1 MRLQRSVPLPIKRL
15 SCLCSSYQSSRL
27 SFPVHSFGETRQELA
42 TFLQSCA
49 ATNSSMDGKKAHGR
63 TVLLGLLPDIFLEN
77 IILNVYSKT
86 GCFREAR
93 QLFDG
98 MRQRNLISWST
109 IISGFAQHG
118 RGEEALLLY
127 SQFQATH
134 EKPNQFVLASVLR
147 ACSGLGAVEEAAQL
161 HDYAIK
167 AGLYADVFVGTA
179 LIDVYTKNCYI
190 EEARLVF
197 EELPV
202 KNAVSWTAII
212 AGYSLVGRSE
222 VSIELFSQMVKTD
235 LQPDRYVLSSVI
247 SACSVL
253 SLLDHGKQIHAYIT
267 RKQCELDVLV
277 TNVLI
282 DMYSKCS
289 QLSIARKLFN
299 QMVVRNVVSWTT
311 MIAGYMQNSFDW
323 DALLLFSMM
332 NRQGWRPDGYTCT
345 ASLNSCGALEDFSFG
360 QQIHCYT
367 IKANIVQDEY
377 VNNGLVDM
385 YSKCNSVADAR
396 KIFDAMIN
404 YNVVS
409 FNAMIEGY
417 AQQGELQEVVDLFNQ
432 MRWTSVKLSL
442 LTFVSVLG
450 ASLSSTDLWLSRQIH
465 VLMIK
470 EGMSL
475 DLYAGSALVDVY
487 SKSSN
492 VDDARSVFEEMQE
505 RDIVVW
511 NAMVSGYAQNANGEE
526 ALKLLIEMQHEGMVP
541 DKFTYVA
548 GFISAS
554 QLASLLHGSQLH
566 NHVMKN
572 GLDSEPFVSN
582 ALLDMYAKCGSIQD
596 ARKLFD
602 AISSKDVVCW
612 NSIISCY
619 AQHGHAFEAFVMFE
633 KMQETSIEPN
643 YVTFVG
649 ILSACSHAGLIETG
663 LRHFHSMKHKFNIEP
678 GIEHYVCMVDLLGRA
693 GKLDEVKLFLE
704 QLPIVPDA
712 VMLRSLLSACRKFG
726 DINLA
731 KHTAELA
738 IATDPRDSGSRI
750 MLSNMFASAGMWADV
765 EKIRKGM
772 NHSGI
777 VKETGY
783 SWIEV
788 KNEVNAFVAKDK
800 THGQGELI
808 YSVLGGLTLN
818 MKSIG
823 YVPDTVFLWHD

>member
-1 MRLQRSVPLPIKRL
+1 MRLQRPVPLPTKHL
-15 SCLCSSYQSSRL
+15 SCLVSLYPSSCL
-27 SFPVHSFGETRQELA
+27 CFAVHSSEEIRQELVRI
-42 TFLQSCA
+42 LQSCA
-49 ATNSSMDGKKAHGR
+49 STNSAMDGRKAHGR
-63 TVLLGLLPDIFLEN
+63 TVVLGLLPDIFLEN
-77 IILNVYSKT
+77 VILNMYSKA
-86 GCFREAR
+86 GCSREAC

-98 MRQRNLISWST
+98 MHQRNLVSWST

-127 SQFQATH
+127 SQFRATH

-147 ACSGLGAVEEAAQL
+147 ACSGLSAVIEASQL
-161 HDYAIK
+161 HDHAIK
-167 AGLYADVFVGTA
+167 AGLYSDVFVGTA
-179 LIDVYTKNCYI
+179 LIDVYSKNCYI
-190 EEARLVF
+190 EEARSVF

-212 AGYSLVGRSE
+212 SGYSLVGRSE
-222 VSIELFSQMVKTD
+222 VSIELFRQMVKTG
-235 LQPDRYVLSSVI
+235 LQPDRYVLSSVVT
-247 SACSVL
+247 ACSLL

-267 RKQCELDVLV
+267 RKQYELDVLV
-277 TNVLI
+277 ANVLI

-299 QMVVRNVVSWTT
+299 HTVVMNVVSWTT

-323 DALLLFSMM
+323 DALLLFSVM
-332 NRQGWRPDGYTCT
+332 NRQGWTPDGYTCT
-345 ASLNSCGALEDFSFG
+345 ATLNSCGALQDLIFG

-367 IKANIVQDEY
+367 VKSNTVQDEY
-377 VNNGLVDM
+377 VSNGLIDM
-385 YSKCNSVADAR
+385 YSKCNSVGDAR
-396 KIFDAMIN
+396 KIFDAMIDR
-404 YNVVS
+404 NVVS

-417 AQQGELQEVVDLFNQ
+417 FQQEQLEEVVELFNQ
-432 MRWTSVKLSL
+432 MRSTPVKLSL

-470 EGMSL
+470 EGISL

-487 SKSSN
+487 SKFSN
-492 VDDARSVFEEMQE
+492 VDDARNVFEEMQD
-505 RDIVVW
+505 RDVVVW

-526 ALKLLIEMQHEGMVP
+526 ALKLLIKMQHEGMIP
-541 DKFTYVA
+541 NEFTYVA
-548 GFISAS
+548 GFISTS

-566 NHVMKN
+566 NQVIKN
-572 GLDSEPFVSN
+572 GLESEPFVSN
-582 ALLDMYAKCGSIQD
+582 SLLDMYSKCGSIQD
-596 ARKLFD
+596 AQKLFD

-612 NSIISCY
+612 NSMVSCY
-619 AQHGHAFEAFVMFE
+619 AQHGHAFEAFLMFE
-633 KMQETSIEPN
+633 KMQETGVVPN

-649 ILSACSHAGLIETG
+649 ILSACSHAGLIDLG
-663 LRHFHSMKHKFNIEP
+663 LQHFHSMKYEFNIEP

-693 GKLDEVKLFLE
+693 GKLDEVKSFLE
-704 QLPIVPDA
+704 QMPIEPDA
-712 VMLRSLLSACRKFG
+712 ILFRSLLSACRKFG
-726 DINLA
+726 DIYLA

-738 IATDPRDSGSRI
+738 ISSDPKDSGSRI
-750 MLSNMFASAGMWADV
+750 MLSNMFASAGMWPDV

-772 NHSGI
+772 THSGL

-788 KNEVNAFVAKDK
+788 KNEVNAFVARDK
-800 THGQGELI
+800 SHEQGELI

-823 YVPDTVFLWHD
+823 YDPGTAFFDQD